1 MAKPKKYFFAKD
13 RIRARDYLRRV
24 SLHEHVKPNM
34 KSLKL
39 AGKKNQVQHT
49 SGWKTWEFRWK

>member
-49 SGWKTWEFRWK
+49 SGWKT